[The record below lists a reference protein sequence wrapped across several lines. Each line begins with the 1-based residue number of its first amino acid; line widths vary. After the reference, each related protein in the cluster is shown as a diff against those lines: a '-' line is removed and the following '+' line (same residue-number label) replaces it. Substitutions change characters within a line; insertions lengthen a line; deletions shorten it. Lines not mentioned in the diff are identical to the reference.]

1 MNFEVNEGLSQD
13 ERREKALSDFQASLG
28 PEQAATWTYSE
39 G

>member
-13 ERREKALSDFQASLG
+13 ERREKALSAVLSALG
-28 PEQAATWTYSE
+28 PEQDATWNYSE